1 MPLSIRNPHVEEL
14 ARDLARREGSTM
26 TEAIESALDA
36 RLQDAVE
43 GEERLRSRLGRI
55 AATCAA
61 APDLDTRGI
70 DEILGYDETGVFS
83 HGDR

>member
-1 MPLSIRNPHVEEL
+1 MPLSIRNPRVEEL
-14 ARDLARREGSTM
+14 ARDLAKREGSTM

-36 RLQDAVE
+36 RLRDAKE
-43 GEERLRSRLGRI
+43 GETRLRSRLGKI

-70 DEILGYDETGVFS
+70 DKILGYGETGVFG